1 MGKVIESS
9 YQTVDE
15 TLAAVERLLSEGRLM
30 SDIVIVTS
38 RENHSNIQNRTVVEV
53 DRIAADGDKKMWEKF
68 KKMFTDK
75 SEDSA
80 LEHYGI
86 DKQTALRYDSTLKAG
101 NYIIL
106 VEEKSDIPLQYHLKD
121 EPVDLS
127 QTNNETI
134 PATAKPIGQSGSGTK
149 IAVDTSDPRGKSAE
163 YNDKDSHLKEEPVV
177 FNDHRFPE
185 KKEDPTDATSGFQ
198 KARQTKPIGQSGSG
212 TRVSANTSQPT
223 GKSAEYNDKN
233 AQLSERTVQS
243 DENLFSG
250 KKEDNQNTDSS
261 QPETEKSGFNE
272 KEIHH
277 SHNIKEKA
285 KAAEGQD
292 EAVESQKTAQSQN
305 QLFEKNPLQGDAT
318 DATDFVE
325 DNFRQ
330 TAVEDS
336 ETLPRFNGS
345 SITGQPNVDPLLDHS
360 ED

>member
-1 MGKVIESS
+1 MSKVVESS

-53 DRIAADGDKKMWEKF
+53 DRIAADGDKSMWEKF
-68 KKMFTDK
+68 KNMFTDEP
-75 SEDSA
+75 EDSA

-86 DKQTALRYDSTLKAG
+86 DKKTALRYDSTLQAG
-101 NYIIL
+101 NYVIL
-106 VEEKSDIPLQYHLKD
+106 VEEKADIPLQYHLKD
-121 EPVDLS
+121 EPIVLS
-127 QTNNETI
+127 QSTNENI
-134 PATAKPIGQSGSGTK
+134 TAKPIGQSGSGTK
-149 IAVDTSDPRGKSAE
+149 IAINTSDPRGQSAE
-163 YNDKDSHLKEEPVV
+163 YNDQDSHLKDEKVV
-177 FNDHRFPE
+177 FDDNRFPE
-185 KKEDPTDATSGFQ
+185 KKEDPTDTTSGFQ

-223 GKSAEYNDKN
+223 GKSAEYNDQN
-233 AQLSERTVQS
+233 AELSERTVQS

-250 KKEDNQNTDSS
+250 KKEGNQTTNSNQS
-261 QPETEKSGFNE
+261 ETTKSGFIE
-272 KEIHH
+272 SEINH
-277 SHNIKEKA
+277 SHDIKEKA
-285 KAAEGQD
+285 KAAEAQD
-292 EAVESQKTAQSQN
+292 EAIEAQKIVQSQN
-305 QLFEKNPLQGDAT
+305 EQIRKNPLQGDAT

-336 ETLPRFNGS
+336 ETLPRFNSS